1 MNISFN
7 MTATMA
13 APAPAGAGA
22 NAGTGIV
29 AGAAVNPPADA
40 ATSAPAPALPAQYA
54 ALPSG
59 LPLFA
64 QALGVAMNDA
74 ATALP
79 PPAGTETNAPVK
91 SAEAGDSVPADIA
104 QAGATPDAGLAA
116 MAPP

>member
-1 MNISFN
+1 M
-7 MTATMA
+7 
-13 APAPAGAGA
+13 PALASLLARQSIRRP
-22 NAGTGIV
+22 N
-29 AGAAVNPPADA
+29 A

-79 PPAGTETNAPVK
+79 PPAGTETNALLNRPR
-91 SAEAGDSVPADIA
+91 PATVFRITDC
-104 QAGATPDAGLAA
+104 P
-116 MAPP
+116 

>member
-1 MNISFN
+1 

-13 APAPAGAGA
+13 APAPAGAA
-22 NAGTGIV
+22 RM
-29 AGAAVNPPADA
+29 PALASLLARQSIRRPNA

-104 QAGATPDAGLAA
+104 SPTAHREAETAKAHRG
-116 MAPP
+116 